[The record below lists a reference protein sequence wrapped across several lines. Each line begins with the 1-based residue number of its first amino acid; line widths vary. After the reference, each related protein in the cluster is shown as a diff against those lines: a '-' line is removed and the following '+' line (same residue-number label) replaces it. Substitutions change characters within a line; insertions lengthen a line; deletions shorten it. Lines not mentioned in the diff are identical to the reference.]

1 MMKGKIIICYG
12 IIAGLLS
19 VLLPVAALAGG
30 LFLTEI
36 SGPEVGLASA
46 GWAARAQNASTL
58 FTNPAG
64 MTRFSKDELEMGL
77 QPIYLNMKF
86 DADSDTTVSGKNGDA
101 SGWMPAGGTF
111 LVHSFTPE
119 FKMGLGVLGYFG
131 LALDFNNNWA
141 GRYSAQEEKLQGLS
155 LMPAAAYK
163 VNDWLSIGGSM
174 NFMYGM
180 LKTKMALN
188 NIPEGMSDG
197 SLKLEDTEWGIG
209 YTVGVLV
216 EPTKRT
222 RFGVTYLSEV
232 KLDFKDRPKIH
243 DAGPLLGDLLRR
255 IRSLELGMT
264 VPQGVTGSFYHEFND
279 QWALM
284 GNVGWQQWSRF
295 GEVEVDVEAV
305 RRGASAT
312 TAAPFKDTW
321 HGALG
326 LQFKPTNPWLLS
338 FGISYDSSCID
349 DKDRSL
355 ILPVGEAWKFGTGA
369 RYRVKENLDLTMA
382 YEFAWAGDMPVKD
395 VVRPVAGTVSG
406 QYENAYFHFINLGL
420 TWRF

>member
-1 MMKGKIIICYG
+1 MKRITITVIV
-12 IIAGLLS
+12 GLFS
-19 VLLPVAALAGG
+19 VLLPAVALAGG

-46 GWAARAQNASTL
+46 GWAARAQSASTV

-64 MTRFSKDELEMGL
+64 MTRFSKNEIETGLE
-77 QPIYLNMKF
+77 PIYLNVKF
-86 DADSDTTVSGKNGDA
+86 HADSDTTAKGRDGDA
-101 SGWMPAGGTF
+101 SGWLPAGGMY

-119 FKMGLGVLGYFG
+119 FKMGLGVVGYFG
-131 LALDFNNNWA
+131 LVLDFNDNWV
-141 GRYSAQEEKLQGLS
+141 GRYSAQYEKLQGLS
-155 LMPAAAYK
+155 LVPAAAYK
-163 VNDWLSIGGSM
+163 VNDWFSVGGGL

-180 LKTKMALN
+180 LQTKMAVN
-188 NIPEGMSDG
+188 NSLEQQHDG
-197 SLKLEDTEWGIG
+197 SLEFKDHDWGVG
-209 YTVGVLV
+209 YNLGIMV
-216 EPTKRT
+216 EPTKQT
-222 RFGVTYLSEV
+222 RFGVTYLSKV
-232 KLDFKDRPKIH
+232 KLNFKTNPEVG
-243 DAGPLLGDLLRR
+243 GPDTEIRRLLGR
-255 IRSLELGMT
+255 IKSLDLGMT
-264 VPQGVTGSFYHEFND
+264 VPQSVMGSFYHEFND

-305 RRGASAT
+305 RAGKSAT
-312 TAAPFKDTW
+312 TSAPFKDTW

-326 LQFKPTNPWLLS
+326 LQFKPTSPWLLS

-382 YEFAWAGDMPVKD
+382 YEFAWGGDMPVKD